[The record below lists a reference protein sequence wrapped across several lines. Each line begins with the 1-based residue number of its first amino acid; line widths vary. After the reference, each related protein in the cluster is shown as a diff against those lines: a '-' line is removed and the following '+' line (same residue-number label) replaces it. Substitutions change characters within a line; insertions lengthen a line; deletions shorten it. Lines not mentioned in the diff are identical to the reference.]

1 MVTTK
6 DIMKFI
12 AQQEV
17 YHDKQFAN
25 YQETGYSK
33 YYCQCRRA
41 EKLIDIA
48 RLALNASDE
57 HQIYVSMR
65 VDFLQKCRQAQ
76 QLYDNRDYEDPEKMR
91 QFIYE
96 LSMTGRGYEHI

>member
-25 YQETGYSK
+25 YQETG
-33 YYCQCRRA
+33 
-41 EKLIDIA
+41 
-48 RLALNASDE
+48 
-57 HQIYVSMR
+57 
-65 VDFLQKCRQAQ
+65 
-76 QLYDNRDYEDPEKMR
+76 
-91 QFIYE
+91 
-96 LSMTGRGYEHI
+96 